1 MECITE
7 SNKGP
12 CAFPFI
18 YMGKHFT
25 ECSYE
30 EEDDYYWCPTTVNT
44 STRVYDENDHE
55 DGVCPKKC
63 INNAVQN
70 NETKTVKVTLF
81 V

>member
-30 EEDDYYWCPTTVNT
+30 EKNKYYWCPTMVNMT
-44 STRVYDENDHE
+44 TRVFDVAVHDK
-55 DGVCPKKC
+55 GVCPKEC
-63 INNAVQN
+63 INNGVQKN
-70 NETKTVKVTLF
+70 AILES
-81 V
+81 